1 MPSIIQ
7 LDLNPIPAGDRL
19 TPGFFDYGDEL
30 MRTVAEYVK
39 DDSDPEATLG
49 EFQDYLLSKNP
60 CVECFQEGDN
70 RGICFREGF
79 QGHYFR
85 DAHAAFVRLAGKLA
99 RDTTLGG
106 FIRDEP
112 SGDLFAM
119 REAYNDRY
127 GWYVY
132 YETMTMTLDKFMRQ
146 YAGPDQRYYFGG
158 VVYYHT

>member
-19 TPGFFDYGDEL
+19 TPGFFDYEDEL

-79 QGHYFR
+79 QGALLPR
-85 DAHAAFVRLAGKLA
+85 RSCGLCPPGGQTGAG
-99 RDTTLGG
+99 
-106 FIRDEP
+106 
-112 SGDLFAM
+112 
-119 REAYNDRY
+119 
-127 GWYVY
+127 
-132 YETMTMTLDKFMRQ
+132 
-146 YAGPDQRYYFGG
+146 
-158 VVYYHT
+158 YHTGRLHPG